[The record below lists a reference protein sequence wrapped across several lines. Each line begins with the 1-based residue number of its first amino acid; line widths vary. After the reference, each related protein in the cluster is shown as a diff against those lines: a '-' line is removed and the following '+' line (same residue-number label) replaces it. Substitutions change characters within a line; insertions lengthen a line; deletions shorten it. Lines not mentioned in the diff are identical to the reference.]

1 MADSIG
7 IANIPTDLSQ
17 IQQNYEDYK
26 DYFTEDDSDTLGQD
40 AFLTLMVEQM
50 KNQDFM
56 SPTDNSEYIA
66 QMAQFS
72 MVQEMQQMNYNTNAS
87 YATSLIG
94 KTVTTSAVDI
104 SSASVLDS
112 TGVVTGVKMN
122 GTSFEIIVN
131 GNSYDLSDITE
142 VSQGDTT
149 ATQTEYTDYDAL
161 LNDYIAAL
169 NNSVVYSD
177 TADATESEDT
187 AVEET
192 QEDTAIEETEEDPDY
207 SQGVF

>member
-1 MADSIG
+1 MADSIS
-7 IANIPTDLSQ
+7 IPSNLSQ

-26 DYFTEDDSDTLGQD
+26 DYFVEDDSDTLGQD

-94 KTVTTSAVDI
+94 KTVTTSTVDT
-104 SSASVLDS
+104 SSVSVLDS

-131 GNSYDLSDITE
+131 GQSYDLKDITE
-142 VSQGDTT
+142 VSLQDPTSNQ
-149 ATQTEYTDYDAL
+149 AEYTDYDAL
-161 LNDYIAAL
+161 LNDYIEAL
-169 NNSVVYSD
+169 NNSLVDSD
-177 TADATESEDT
+177 TGDVTESED
-187 AVEET
+187 AAGEET
-192 QEDTAIEETEEDPDY
+192 QEDTVIEETEEDPDY

>member
-1 MADSIG
+1 MADSIS
-7 IANIPTDLSQ
+7 IPSNLSQ

-26 DYFTEDDSDTLGQD
+26 DYFVEDDSDTLGQD

-94 KTVTTSAVDI
+94 KTVTTSTVDT
-104 SSASVLDS
+104 SSVSVLDS

-131 GNSYDLSDITE
+131 GQSYDLKDITE
-142 VSQGDTT
+142 VSLQDPTSNQ
-149 ATQTEYTDYDAL
+149 AEYTDYDAL
-161 LNDYIAAL
+161 LNDYIEAL
-169 NNSVVYSD
+169 NNSLVDSD
-177 TADATESEDT
+177 TGDATESED
-187 AVEET
+187 AAGEET
-192 QEDTAIEETEEDPDY
+192 QEDTVIEETEEDPDY